1 MLILILMLLMMVCVY
16 MYIYTFM
23 DTCVYFLIGTGQ
35 SPVESWVPN
44 MLP

>member
-1 MLILILMLLMMVCVY
+1 MLMLILILMLLLMVCVY

-35 SPVESWVPN
+35 QARSEI
-44 MLP
+44 